1 MDARSE
7 LKHLDKNQ
15 NSLLAIHYSCQNLND
30 SNEGYSPRITSIAV
44 FHVGSHTM
52 HSFSIHLIAEVKKI
66 ARGDIHNHYNDLE
79 AVMLEDFYKF
89 VQEHQDHSW
98 LHWNMTNINFGFETL
113 EHRYRVLTDKIPPK
127 IADTKKHNLSSL
139 VSEIY
144 GSNYVDHPKMP
155 NLMDLNGG
163 KSRDFLTGA
172 EEVQAFERKEYI
184 KLHKSTMSK
193 VYFFNSVFHK
203 LVRRKLRTARSN
215 WKERINRG
223 LESTPVKIISF
234 VAVLFAIFQLYQ
246 TVENSFFTNEAVTA
260 PAATTKGEQVIQAD
274 AASRR
279 GLIPALAP
287 IGHAVVAQEC
297 SLVWHHRCHR
307 SYGNSAVRIDGCGGS
322 YQHVAFSALD
332 QLALMLHGEGI
343 PPLLFLRAGNYN
355 KSGQCNAA
363 CDQATDNQL
372 FFVHIVLRGWR

>member
-7 LKHLDKNQ
+7 LKQLDKNQ

-66 ARGDIHNHYNDLE
+66 ARDDIHNHYNDLE

-144 GSNYVDHPKMP
+144 GSNFVDHPKMP

-203 LVRRKLRTARSN
+203 LVNRKLKTARSN
-215 WKERINRG
+215 WKERINQG
-223 LESTPVKIISF
+223 LESTPVKILTF
-234 VAVLFAIFQLYQ
+234 VTVLFAIFQIYQ
-246 TVENSFFTNEAVTA
+246 AVEKSISTDKKPVKA
-260 PAATTKGEQVIQAD
+260 PAAAAKG
-274 AASRR
+274 
-279 GLIPALAP
+279 
-287 IGHAVVAQEC
+287 
-297 SLVWHHRCHR
+297 
-307 SYGNSAVRIDGCGGS
+307 
-322 YQHVAFSALD
+322 
-332 QLALMLHGEGI
+332 
-343 PPLLFLRAGNYN
+343 
-355 KSGQCNAA
+355 
-363 CDQATDNQL
+363 
-372 FFVHIVLRGWR
+372 